1 MGKHEK
7 GSGVGTL
14 TAFVS
19 IVFLTVIAYT
29 VTALWFNWNGREI
42 QDSVNTGFYSLF
54 GAEFGVTGVI
64 QVVKLIR
71 SIRSGAK
78 ASSDEQDEY

>member
-1 MGKHEK
+1 MGKREK

-29 VTALWFNWNGREI
+29 VTALWFNWHGREI
-42 QDSVNTGFYSLF
+42 QDSVSAGFYGLF

-71 SIRSGAK
+71 SMRGGSK
-78 ASSDEQDEY
+78 APGDERDDN